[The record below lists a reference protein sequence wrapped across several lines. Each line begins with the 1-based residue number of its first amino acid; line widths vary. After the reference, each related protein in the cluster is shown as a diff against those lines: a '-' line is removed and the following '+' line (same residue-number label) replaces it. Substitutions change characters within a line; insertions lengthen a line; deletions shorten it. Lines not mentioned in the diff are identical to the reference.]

1 MVETFARVAVE
12 WSGRVNTGGL
22 RMGRRRPR
30 LAFASALAG
39 LILVATTVMPSAAPP
54 DPQTVVESPRLGTDV
69 AGLTDALASYID
81 RFNEKTSAVV
91 AEERYVQL
99 RHTWRGNATGPDSE
113 PELAWREDVGG
124 PKAAHVTARVQL
136 LSDVLF
142 VQVKDG
148 DWMDYRDVA
157 EVNGKPVRSR
167 SQRVLDLF
175 LSGAPDAMTRA
186 RRIADE
192 SARHNLT
199 GLYRTL
205 NLPNTVLF
213 LLRRA
218 EQSRY
223 AFKRAKDES
232 LDGREA
238 RVLVYRERRR
248 PTIVRTTGGDD
259 IPISGRVWIDARDRR
274 VLRTEL
280 RFDRGSRKSLILV
293 DYRPLEGHDVLVPA
307 RMWEWYED
315 RIRDGEQVQNTS
327 YYFQGLATYSG
338 HKRFT
343 VTTQEMVK

>member
-1 MVETFARVAVE
+1 ME
-12 WSGRVNTGGL
+12 WKGCANAGGL

-39 LILVATTVMPSAAPP
+39 LIVVASPVLPSAALPGA
-54 DPQTVVESPRLGTDV
+54 QTVVEPPRLGTDV
-69 AGLTDALASYID
+69 ADLTDALASYID

-113 PELAWREDVGG
+113 PELAWREDVSGT
-124 PKAAHVTARVQL
+124 KAAHVTARIQL

-157 EVNGKPVRSR
+157 EVNGKPVRNR

-175 LSGAPDAMTRA
+175 LSGAPDARAQA

-192 SARHNLT
+192 SARHNLA
-199 GLYRTL
+199 GLHRTL

-218 EQSRY
+218 EQGRY

-232 LDGREA
+232 IDGRET
-238 RVLVYRERRR
+238 RVLVYREKTR

-259 IPISGRVWIDARDRR
+259 IPISGRVWIDAQDRR

-280 RFDRGSRKSLILV
+280 RFDRGSRKSLIRV
-293 DYRPLEGHDVLVPA
+293 DYGPLEGHDVLVPT

-343 VTTQEMVK
+343 VTTLEMVK